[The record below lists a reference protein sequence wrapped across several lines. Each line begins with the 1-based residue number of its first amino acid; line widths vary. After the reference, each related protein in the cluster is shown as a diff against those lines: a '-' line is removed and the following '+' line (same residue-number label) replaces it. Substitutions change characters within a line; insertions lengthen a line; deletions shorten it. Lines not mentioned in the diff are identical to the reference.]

1 MWNLSFEP
9 PQIVQARVLAPLPEA
24 LRLRRASDWAAA
36 NKPGQTVDR
45 FLERPAFDRAGTL
58 YLTDI
63 VPGRIFLQAPDGQW
77 PPIAETGEIGRELL
91 RARCEQSV

>member
-36 NKPGQTVDR
+36 NKPGQTVDS
-45 FLERPAFDRAGTL
+45 FLEGPAFDRAGNL

-63 VPGRIFLQAPDGQW
+63 VHGRIFRLAPAGQW
-77 PPIAETGEIGRELL
+77 PRPE
-91 RARCEQSV
+91 ARRVGKQSVITCRYRWSP